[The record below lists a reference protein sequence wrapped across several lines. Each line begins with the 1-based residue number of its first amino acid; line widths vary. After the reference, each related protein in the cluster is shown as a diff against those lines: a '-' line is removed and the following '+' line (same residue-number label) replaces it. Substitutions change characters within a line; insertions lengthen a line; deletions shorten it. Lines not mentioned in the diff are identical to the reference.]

1 MILLLAIFIVAFRV
15 QNVKA
20 SETIYIRANGLIEP
34 LTANI
39 TSADNVTYYFTDNNY
54 DSIIVERDN
63 IVVDGAGYTL
73 QGTGYGI
80 GINMTWR
87 SNVTIKN
94 TNVKNFGEAVY
105 FSNTSSSRVSGN
117 NINAS
122 CGIILNWS
130 SNNTISDNNI
140 TCNVG
145 IILEVAFNNTV
156 SDNNITCASDL
167 WGCCISL
174 TESQNNKISRNSV
187 TATNETGNRITLNR
201 SGILLAYLSNN
212 NSLIMNNIT
221 HCEEGVQLYD
231 SSDNVLRNNTMAENV
246 YNFIVEGGLVNYVD
260 ASNTIDGK
268 PIYYLINK
276 QDLIIPSDAEF
287 VALINCTR
295 MTVQGLTFSSHN
307 KPGMLLALTTNSTI
321 TKNNMTRPGNGIKL
335 YECSNNSIFENNITT
350 DIYLENSFYNEIFE
364 NNMTF
369 GDIDLKYSSEN
380 TVFGNAITRSE
391 CGLDL
396 YSSSKNV
403 LSGNNLS
410 KCKVGIDLFMHCS
423 NNILYGNFIKTS
435 SRDGIC
441 LIESSHNLIYE
452 NNIEENNQSGIL
464 FDAWSSNNTIF
475 ENNITNNNIGIRFAV
490 SPNNTFCHNNL
501 INNTQQVDIYVSY
514 GINFWDNG
522 VEGNHWSG
530 YEERY
535 PNATEINGSGIWD
548 TPYVIDKDNQDN
560 YPLVKPI
567 PEFPPVLILLLF
579 MLVTLLAATVYRR
592 KHSTQNASR

>member
-1 MILLLAIFIVAFRV
+1 MSRKLLLPIILMILLLAIFIVAFRV

-201 SGILLAYLSNN
+201 SGILLAYL
-212 NSLIMNNIT
+212 
-221 HCEEGVQLYD
+221 
-231 SSDNVLRNNTMAENV
+231 
-246 YNFIVEGGLVNYVD
+246 
-260 ASNTIDGK
+260 
-268 PIYYLINK
+268 
-276 QDLIIPSDAEF
+276 
-287 VALINCTR
+287 
-295 MTVQGLTFSSHN
+295 
-307 KPGMLLALTTNSTI
+307 
-321 TKNNMTRPGNGIKL
+321 
-335 YECSNNSIFENNITT
+335 
-350 DIYLENSFYNEIFE
+350 
-364 NNMTF
+364 
-369 GDIDLKYSSEN
+369 
-380 TVFGNAITRSE
+380 
-391 CGLDL
+391 
-396 YSSSKNV
+396 
-403 LSGNNLS
+403 
-410 KCKVGIDLFMHCS
+410 
-423 NNILYGNFIKTS
+423 
-435 SRDGIC
+435 
-441 LIESSHNLIYE
+441 
-452 NNIEENNQSGIL
+452 
-464 FDAWSSNNTIF
+464 
-475 ENNITNNNIGIRFAV
+475 
-490 SPNNTFCHNNL
+490 
-501 INNTQQVDIYVSY
+501 
-514 GINFWDNG
+514 
-522 VEGNHWSG
+522 
-530 YEERY
+530 
-535 PNATEINGSGIWD
+535 
-548 TPYVIDKDNQDN
+548 
-560 YPLVKPI
+560 
-567 PEFPPVLILLLF
+567 
-579 MLVTLLAATVYRR
+579 
-592 KHSTQNASR
+592 

>member
-1 MILLLAIFIVAFRV
+1 LVGTLNIAFRI
-15 QNVKA
+15 QRVKA
-20 SETIYIRANGLIEP
+20 TGTIYIRADGSIEG
-34 LTANI
+34 TTKI
-39 TSADNVTYYFTDNNY
+39 STVDNVTYTFTGSINN
-54 DSIIVERDN
+54 SIVVERSN
-63 IVVDGAGYTL
+63 ITIDGNGYTL
-73 QGTGYGI
+73 QPFPSPYPSDEGFQVSFV
-80 GINMTWR
+80 

-105 FSNTSSSRVSGN
+105 FNNTSSSRVSGN

-122 CGIILNWS
+122 CGITLNWS
-130 SNNTISDNNI
+130 SNNTISENNI

-145 IILEVAFNNTV
+145 ITLEVAFNNTV

-174 TESQNNKISRNSV
+174 YESQNNKISRNSV

-260 ASNTIDGK
+260 TSNTIDGK

-307 KPGMLLALTTNSTI
+307 KPGMLLAWTKNSTI
-321 TKNNMTRPGNGIKL
+321 TKNNMTRPGNEIKL

-350 DIYLENSFYNEIFE
+350 GIYLENSLYNEIFE

-380 TVFGNAITRSE
+380 TVFGNTITRSE

-522 VEGNHWSG
+522 VEGNHWSD